1 MPVVLFWN
9 RQMLGVLETRLY
21 SLEVRLGIRLL
32 LAL

>member
-9 RQMLGVLETRLY
+9 RQMLEVPETRLY
-21 SLEVRLGIRLL
+21 LLEVRLGIRLL